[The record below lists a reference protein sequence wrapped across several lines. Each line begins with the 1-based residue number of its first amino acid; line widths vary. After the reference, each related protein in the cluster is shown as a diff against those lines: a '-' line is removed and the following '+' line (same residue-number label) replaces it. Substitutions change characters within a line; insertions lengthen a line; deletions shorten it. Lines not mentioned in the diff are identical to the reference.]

1 MNEPLLIISG
11 IAAVF
16 SGMSLTLAG
25 LAWYESHQARK
36 KANDANRIASGALEY
51 LKVKDERKLLRKL
64 KKRCIIVR
72 SNLEKLKRVYDSIQI
87 AAVGRVKDSSIK
99 KKHNQIDNRSALI
112 DAISTRLE
120 TGISGND
127 GGAHELE
134 QKIIGIERYEA
145 AQREYAN
152 DLLKRAL
159 TRKQKR
165 QDSEISR
172 VHWRPSFVNSA
183 QSRPS

>member
-1 MNEPLLIISG
+1 MNEPALIISV

-36 KANDANRIASGALEY
+36 KANDANRIASGALVY
-51 LKVKDERKLLRKL
+51 LKEKDERKILRKL

-127 GGAHELE
+127 GGAQGLE
-134 QKIIGIERYEA
+134 QKLIGIERYEA

-152 DLLKRAL
+152 NLLKRVL
-159 TRKQKR
+159 SRKQKR

-183 QSRPS
+183 